1 MIFDQ
6 FLAFYSSQLKN
17 NHNYNFSHL
26 YDIIISTPCHSNS
39 IRSFIS
45 SSQCEMERWQIYL
58 SKSILLGIE
67 FMYIRLTSNVYGENI
82 CVYIYLC
89 MFVSVWL
96 VTSWFV
102 IKSLLRKQ
110 DIYYVGGDI
119 IWCSPF
125 PSNTRYLK
133 LTSIKL
139 DSFNTIVV

>member
-1 MIFDQ
+1 MLSNYDSWNN
-6 FLAFYSSQLKN
+6 SSQLKN
-17 NHNYNFSHL
+17 NHIYNFSHL

-89 MFVSVWL
+89 IRVC
-96 VTSWFV
+96 V
-102 IKSLLRKQ
+102 IGNIVICDKVIATK
-110 DIYYVGGDI
+110 
-119 IWCSPF
+119 
-125 PSNTRYLK
+125 TRYL
-133 LTSIKL
+133 LCGRWHHFMF
-139 DSFNTIVV
+139 SFPFKYKVSQINFYQTWFIQYNCR

>member
-1 MIFDQ
+1 M
-6 FLAFYSSQLKN
+6 KN
-17 NHNYNFSHL
+17 NHIYNFSHL
-26 YDIIISTPCHSNS
+26 YDIVILALFPSNS

-45 SSQCEMERWQIYL
+45 SSQCEMERWQIYF

-67 FMYIRLTSNVYGENI
+67 FMYIRLTSNVYGENVCI
-82 CVYIYLC
+82 YIYLC

-125 PSNTRYLK
+125 PSYTRYLK
-133 LTSIKL
+133 LTSIQL
-139 DSFNTIVV
+139 DFFHTIVV